1 MHVQLKIFPFCEDTT
16 AGFGQLKR
24 AVHAFLFLELLGG
37 SFTRGSA
44 AEVPLVAAPRNAC
57 LRVTIAGGGML
68 DPYIFVAD
76 RVCGCES

>member
-1 MHVQLKIFPFCEDTT
+1 MQQEIFPFCEDTT
-16 AGFGQLKR
+16 AGFRQLKR
-24 AVHAFLFLELLGG
+24 AVHAFLLLELLGG
-37 SFTRGSA
+37 FTRGSV
-44 AEVPLVAAPRNAC
+44 AEVLLVAAPQNAC